1 MKSGSNTKHKRTK
14 IIFTLLAVYVL
25 FQLVWWTFHL
35 VDLHGQLFEMESQLA
50 ITDAQGEV
58 LHRYSKKV
66 TMIVGEGV
74 VFIALLALGIWRI
87 RQNLKKEELLQRQE
101 KNFILAIT
109 HELKT
114 PVASIR
120 LLLDTMKK
128 RVLPRE
134 KQVEF
139 LDDATNETE
148 RLEQLVEN
156 ILVSTR
162 LEQDQF
168 FGHFEE
174 LDFAPVIRGIV
185 EGRKKLFNKK
195 HHVELDLDQ
204 GLSLEAD
211 RMSLELLVSN
221 LYENAVKYGGDQP
234 KVKISLKHVAG
245 KICLQVADEGP
256 GIPSDER
263 DLVFR
268 KFYRSGSED
277 TRATKG
283 TGIGLYMV
291 KQIAKLH
298 RARLV
303 LSQNQP
309 HGAIFEI
316 QFPTHD

>member
-1 MKSGSNTKHKRTK
+1 MNTASNSKHKRTK

-25 FQLVWWTFHL
+25 FQLIWWTFHL

-50 ITDAQGEV
+50 IKDAQGEV

-120 LLLDTMKK
+120 LMMDTMKK

-139 LDDATNETE
+139 LDDASNETE

-174 LDFAPVIRGIV
+174 LDFGQLVRGIID
-185 EGRKKLFNKK
+185 GRKKLFNKS
-195 HHVELDLDQ
+195 HRVELDLDQ
-204 GLSLEAD
+204 GIVMEAD
-211 RMSLELLVSN
+211 RMSLELMVSN
-221 LYENAVKYGGDQP
+221 LYENAVKYGGDEP
-234 KVKISLKHVAG
+234 RVSISLKRIAG
-245 KICLQVADEGP
+245 KINLQVADEGP
-256 GIPSDER
+256 GIPPEEQ

-268 KFYRSGSED
+268 KFYRSGNED

-298 RARLV
+298 RARLI

-309 HGAIFEI
+309 QGAIFEI
-316 QFPTHD
+316 QFPTYD